1 MLDFDKLAAKNILV
15 IGDVILDKFYY
26 GKVTRFTPDAP
37 VPIIKTEKI
46 LNSPGG
52 AGNVANNIASL
63 GANATVIGFTGT
75 DYHYHDIK
83 QSLEKMDIN
92 ALLIQTQ
99 NPTITKANIIG
110 ENADGETQKMFRLD
124 TECTDYE
131 ETDYKQLISTIEEN
145 ISTAD
150 AVIISDYQKGVCTT
164 EVCKMIIHTCKEN
177 NIPVLVDPKGKDWR
191 KYTGATLIKPNL
203 KELSVISDKA
213 ITESPE
219 DVVNF
224 GKKVRSTYNL
234 SHLVVSQSSQGVLCI
249 SENGHFN
256 LAASATDVKDVIG
269 AGDAMIATLG
279 CCLAIQMNIREAAE
293 IANHSSG
300 IVVEKVGTVPIRKTD
315 LELSAYKTN
324 TKLIKDLDAFVSNI
338 KDKYNK
344 IVFTNGCFD
353 IIHKGHLT
361 HLKQARAYG
370 DVLIIGL
377 NSDASVKK
385 LRGKNRPIN
394 TFEDR
399 RDVLAGFEF
408 VDFVVE
414 FDDETPLE
422 LIKAIRPD
430 VLVKGGNYTTDEVVG
445 KEFAQETQILPLLE
459 GYSTNE
465 IIKTM
470 TEE

>member
-1 MLDFDKLAAKNILV
+1 M
-15 IGDVILDKFYY
+15 
-26 GKVTRFTPDAP
+26 
-37 VPIIKTEKI
+37 
-46 LNSPGG
+46 
-52 AGNVANNIASL
+52 
-63 GANATVIGFTGT
+63 
-75 DYHYHDIK
+75 
-83 QSLEKMDIN
+83 
-92 ALLIQTQ
+92 
-99 NPTITKANIIG
+99 
-110 ENADGETQKMFRLD
+110 
-124 TECTDYE
+124 
-131 ETDYKQLISTIEEN
+131 
-145 ISTAD
+145 
-150 AVIISDYQKGVCTT
+150 
-164 EVCKMIIHTCKEN
+164 
-177 NIPVLVDPKGKDWR
+177 
-191 KYTGATLIKPNL
+191 
-203 KELSVISDKA
+203 
-213 ITESPE
+213 
-219 DVVNF
+219 
-224 GKKVRSTYNL
+224 
-234 SHLVVSQSSQGVLCI
+234 
-249 SENGHFN
+249 
-256 LAASATDVKDVIG
+256 
-269 AGDAMIATLG
+269 
-279 CCLAIQMNIREAAE
+279 
-293 IANHSSG
+293 
-300 IVVEKVGTVPIRKTD
+300 
-315 LELSAYKTN
+315 ELSAYKTN